1 MKTLTPFRSIVL
13 IALFCLIA
21 AQPALAQKQ
30 APPQKIYHLKITPM
44 SPPRPAMKYRLLPS
58 ALDTVGGNA
67 VQLYMIGA
75 TQAPTD
81 DVLNNQISSWL
92 SMDIARLPR
101 KEIDEKL
108 SAAPIGYLFK
118 NFDEAA
124 RYEQCIWETHYKTQG
139 FEALLPHLRGM
150 RDGSRIVALKARL
163 QLADGDY
170 PAALHTLQTGFATA
184 RHLTPQS
191 VLIQQLVAAAIAR
204 HMLDDVTEWVGSSN
218 APNLYWALSELPHP
232 YLDLRDTFDQ
242 ERCALIFSFQPLRDI
257 GKGITV
263 EQWQQVT
270 ERLPRML
277 QWDNGRSE
285 ISKMAQ
291 LGPAVLA
298 IRLYPQA
305 KKYFLDRGMAPAKVE
320 AMPVQQILAR
330 YLVESYQ
337 EETDEVLKWQA
348 LPYWQ
353 AAEQM
358 RAAEEA
364 ATRAQVKGETG
375 PLGWM
380 VPMVSNA
387 RLKIVLVDRYIA
399 SLQCVE
405 GIRAYAAIHNG
416 NLPDSLADLTETP
429 APLDPVTGQPF
440 AYEVNANVA
449 VLTAPVPLGGNP
461 EQGWRFEISVAK

>member
-1 MKTLTPFRSIVL
+1 MKQLILLIVL
-13 IALFCLIA
+13 LCVATDAALG
-21 AQPALAQKQ
+21 QK
-30 APPQKIYHLKITPM
+30 APKPERVYQLKITPM
-44 SPPRPAMKYRLLPS
+44 SPPRPAMKYRLVPS
-58 ALDTVGGNA
+58 SLDVVAGDA
-67 VQLYMIGA
+67 APLYMIGA

-81 DVLNNQISSWL
+81 DSFNSQISAWL
-92 SMDIARLPR
+92 DMDVKALPR
-101 KEIDEKL
+101 AQIDQ
-108 SAAPIGYLFK
+108 SIATTPIGYLFK
-118 NFDEAA
+118 NFDSAA
-124 RYEQCIWETHYKTQG
+124 RCEQCAWPNNYKTQG
-139 FEALLPHLRGM
+139 FDALLPHLRGM
-150 RDGSRIVALKARL
+150 RDGSRILALKARL
-163 QLADGDY
+163 QIADGDY
-170 PAALHTLQTGFATA
+170 NAALHTLQTGFASA

-218 APNLYWALSELPHP
+218 APNLYWALAELPHP

-242 ERCALIFSFQPLRDI
+242 ERFALIFSFQPLRDI
-257 GKGITV
+257 DKGITV
-263 EQWQQVT
+263 EQWQQVM
-270 ERLPRML
+270 ERLPHML

-337 EETDEVLKWQA
+337 EEIDEVLKWQA

-380 VPMVSNA
+380 VPMVSSA
-387 RLKIVLVDRYIA
+387 RLKIVLVDRFIA
-399 SLQCVE
+399 TLQCVE

-449 VLTAPVPLGGNP
+449 VLTAPIPLGGHP